1 VCIKFSLFFFAMFK
15 VSHALVTP
23 IREYSCLE
31 RWRYITKTE
40 NSIVTNRYVL
50 QNGTHYKTVHVTKQ
64 YCTCYRKV
72 TLQNGTS
79 YKTVRYKPLTVTKRY
94 VAKWY
99 GYKTVH
105 CLWLLPIFGQTL
117 LRNGFKYHSIKKTW
131 GLSFKDVQYSLV
143 HTCREVSTEFMKRF
157 FLPVLYWRWFRRLY
171 G

>member
-1 VCIKFSLFFFAMFK
+1 MFK
-15 VSHALVTP
+15 VSHALVTT

-31 RWRYITKTE
+31 RWRYITKQY
-40 NSIVTNRYVL
+40 R
-50 QNGTHYKTVHVTKQ
+50 YKTVHVTKQ

-72 TLQNGTS
+72 TLQNSTS
-79 YKTVRYKPLTVTKRY
+79 YKTLRYKPLTVTKRY

-131 GLSFKDVQYSLV
+131 GLSFKDVLNI
-143 HTCREVSTEFMKRF
+143 
-157 FLPVLYWRWFRRLY
+157 RWFTHVEKSLWNSWKGSFYPSCIGGGFDDCMVEESIKSPFLRKETMC
-171 G
+171 